1 MRCDCGYEYQ
11 SHDIKESISAED
23 DERPEN
29 YIQEVTVATGIVI
42 VKQYEKMVVLR
53 LGQYTGSLKSAGF
66 HFLVPFFYTGKIVDT
81 REVPERVPTQQ
92 YITKDNVVVNMDF
105 VLYYRVLPDHAE
117 KSVLEVANHRLGA

>member
-1 MRCDCGYEYQ
+1 MTSKSPFRLR
-11 SHDIKESISAED
+11 D

-81 REVPERVPTQQ
+81 RGST
-92 YITKDNVVVNMDF
+92 
-105 VLYYRVLPDHAE
+105 
-117 KSVLEVANHRLGA
+117 GAGSNPAIHHEG